1 MQFMEFIPLV
11 LKWISMPSSSSLKK
25 SKVLR
30 NKAELPEDGKEL
42 FWLAICESY
51 KFIFPNFYHQEKSFT
66 NEFFLDFCLQTTE
79 LNSNTIIVTCG
90 KDLYCFLPEEI
101 LNIFHNDL
109 YRSNTIL
116 FEETVPN
123 FERQGNIHNT
133 VWTLQRSFRLPVN
146 PWSNKTFTFEQIT
159 EIISQLALLNYL
171 PSFHQMPEVV
181 LFLIHCQKILVAPNI
196 QEFFEKQ
203 GLKFEENIQ
212 PYWVCECRAK
222 NFYNY
227 TSELQTIYG
236 ECKPLTR
243 GGKKYKC
250 RVCNISKTINCQH
263 SCMNHSQWKGNLK
276 KFNYSF
282 LAFL

>member
-1 MQFMEFIPLV
+1 MQFTEFIPLL
-11 LKWISMPSSSSLKK
+11 LKWISMPSLISLKK

-30 NKAELPEDGKEL
+30 NKTKLPEDRKEL

-51 KFIFPNFYHQEKSFT
+51 KFIFPNFYHPDQSFT
-66 NEFFLDFCLQTTE
+66 NEFFLDFCTKTTDPE
-79 LNSNTIIVTCG
+79 SNIIIVTCG
-90 KDLYCFLPEEI
+90 KDLYGFLPDEI
-101 LNIFHNDL
+101 FNIFHNDL
-109 YRSNTIL
+109 CRSNTIL

-146 PWSNKTFTFEQIT
+146 PWSNKTFTLEQIK
-159 EIISQLALLNYL
+159 EIISQLALLNFL
-171 PSFHQMPEVV
+171 PSIDKMPDVV
-181 LFLIHCQKILVAPNI
+181 IFLMNSEKILVAPNI
-196 QEFFEKQ
+196 QEFFEQ
-203 GLKFEENIQ
+203 HGFKFEENIQ
-212 PYWVCECRAK
+212 SYWVCQCRAK

-250 RVCNISKTINCQH
+250 RVCNIPKSINCQH
-263 SCMNHSQWKGNLK
+263 SCMNDSRWKGNLK
-276 KFNYSF
+276 NFSFSF